1 MATNA
6 LQARHTRVVAGYS
19 CSMPSSPDHPTPI
32 VYADAHLLVASKAA
46 GLLAVPGR
54 GPDKTD
60 CLSLRLQQ
68 LYPDALIVHRL
79 DQATSGLMVFARGI
93 AMQRALSALF
103 ETRQVHKNYVA
114 VVQGMLRTDED
125 DVALPIGADWLA
137 RPLRKIDQQDGKAA
151 LTHYRVLSRDT
162 AAQTSRLLLQPVT
175 GRTHQLRVH
184 MAAIGHPILG
194 DALYGDAASATRLLL
209 HAQELGLPHPADGK
223 PMVWQDIAPF

>member
-54 GPDKTD
+54 GPDKAD

-209 HAQELGLPHPADGK
+209 HAQALALPHPADGK
-223 PMVWQDIAPF
+223 PMAWHDAAPF